1 MTSTATEI
9 YRNLSDISKAT
20 GSDFLELSSAF
31 PVLINELNTTG
42 SNSQSVTNRMKTFS
56 AIQNN
61 LSELVAKQNRL
72 LKTNMRFLSEIRE
85 KNTSLFNHFSEKIHL
100 LEAINNIILG
110 IKDGSEEMEVISLN
124 AMVVS
129 IQSGKEG
136 QAFSY
141 ITSNLKQMSLRLI
154 SQSDQLIKSGER
166 VQNSLKQL
174 DTEIQKENDL
184 DNADFMHTENYEE
197 MLAMTGKINSG
208 LKRISEL
215 SKMVRN
221 PITKAMEGIQIQ
233 DIIRQS
239 LDDIL
244 IALGKMKEPDLAA
257 SPESQLQQ
265 YSANTKLSELCA
277 RCLEKVKE
285 KLDKSIELFSQ
296 NREDANS
303 YLNEIDQIKSSF
315 NGERIGS
322 GSVLKQLSAAINTA
336 ISDFN
341 SFADMF
347 ISYQNVQNGVLDAV
361 RDIQND
367 VIQMSG
373 CFSGFLPII
382 NNLQY
387 VAIAQRIEVAR
398 NEAIRSIK
406 DTVEHMSKLIQ
417 NTNESVETAQKKLAD
432 FTDSSNK
439 QIQYFLDTTI
449 HDKNTFNQ
457 VIAKKKTFSE
467 ELTGV
472 YSQLENA
479 ISDFSVY
486 TPEFYECYEKISDT
500 INRLKK
506 LSERLAAEKE
516 MIERYYEENVEKRD
530 CLIKEFNIEDTSA
543 IDSTMQE
550 FLEHFTITEDR
561 LEVGSISGLNTGDNV
576 ESGEITFF

>member
-1 MTSTATEI
+1 MTSTASEI

-56 AIQNN
+56 AIQND
-61 LSELVAKQNRL
+61 LTELVAKQNRL

-100 LEAINNIILG
+100 LEAINKIILG

-136 QAFSY
+136 HAFSY

-154 SQSDQLIKSGER
+154 SQSDQLIKSGEK

-174 DTEIQKENDL
+174 DIEIQKENDL
-184 DNADFMHTENYEE
+184 DNADFMHMENYEE
-197 MLAMTGKINSG
+197 MLAMTGKINTG

-215 SKMVRN
+215 SKLVRN
-221 PITKAMEGIQIQ
+221 PIIKAMEGIQIQ

-244 IALGKMKEPDLAA
+244 IALGKMKDPDLQA
-257 SPESQLQQ
+257 SPEDQLHQ
-265 YSANTKLSELCA
+265 YSANTKLSKLCA

-285 KLDKSIELFSQ
+285 KLDKAIELFSK
-296 NREDANS
+296 NREDANT
-303 YLNEIDQIKSSF
+303 YLKEIEQIKNSF
-315 NGERIGS
+315 DGEKHYS
-322 GSVLKQLSAAINTA
+322 GSVLEQLSKAINTA

-382 NNLQY
+382 NFYALCNCNILQVVDY
-387 VAIAQRIEVAR
+387 RK
-398 NEAIRSIK
+398 EAGK
-406 DTVEHMSKLIQ
+406 
-417 NTNESVETAQKKLAD
+417 
-432 FTDSSNK
+432 
-439 QIQYFLDTTI
+439 
-449 HDKNTFNQ
+449 
-457 VIAKKKTFSE
+457 
-467 ELTGV
+467 
-472 YSQLENA
+472 
-479 ISDFSVY
+479 
-486 TPEFYECYEKISDT
+486 
-500 INRLKK
+500 
-506 LSERLAAEKE
+506 AA
-516 MIERYYEENVEKRD
+516 
-530 CLIKEFNIEDTSA
+530 
-543 IDSTMQE
+543 
-550 FLEHFTITEDR
+550 
-561 LEVGSISGLNTGDNV
+561 
-576 ESGEITFF
+576 

>member
-154 SQSDQLIKSGER
+154 SQSDQLIKSGEK

-174 DTEIQKENDL
+174 DIEIQKENDL

-347 ISYQNVQNGVLDAV
+347 ISYQNVQNCVLDAV

-457 VIAKKKTFSE
+457 VIAKKKTFSD
-467 ELTGV
+467 ELTAV

-486 TPEFYECYEKISDT
+486 TPEFYECYENISDT

>member
-1 MTSTATEI
+1 
-9 YRNLSDISKAT
+9 
-20 GSDFLELSSAF
+20 
-31 PVLINELNTTG
+31 
-42 SNSQSVTNRMKTFS
+42 
-56 AIQNN
+56 
-61 LSELVAKQNRL
+61 
-72 LKTNMRFLSEIRE
+72 
-85 KNTSLFNHFSEKIHL
+85 
-100 LEAINNIILG
+100 
-110 IKDGSEEMEVISLN
+110 
-124 AMVVS
+124 
-129 IQSGKEG
+129 
-136 QAFSY
+136 
-141 ITSNLKQMSLRLI
+141 
-154 SQSDQLIKSGER
+154 
-166 VQNSLKQL
+166 
-174 DTEIQKENDL
+174 
-184 DNADFMHTENYEE
+184 MHTENYEE

-457 VIAKKKTFSE
+457 VIAKKKTFSD
-467 ELTGV
+467 ELTAV